1 MVDKYFIKDVVY
13 NYSWSIVSANM
24 PTLLWFR
31 KNTQV
36 TKPQKRK
43 NEIEAQISILN
54 ILQKRKTKNGN
65 DRIPLSKVVGK
76 RKPKTKVGIPISM

>member
-24 PTLLWFR
+24 PTFLR
-31 KNTQV
+31 KNTKV

-43 NEIEAQISILN
+43 NKIEAQISILN